1 MLAAFCRF
9 LPLPHWP
16 ICCNE
21 RQKAGEPPPS
31 SFMNDP
37 YSDIDVN
44 QSPDID
50 VNQSPDIDVNL
61 SPDVNQ
67 FQSPDLRIFKNG

>member
-1 MLAAFCRF
+1 
-9 LPLPHWP
+9 
-16 ICCNE
+16 
-21 RQKAGEPPPS
+21 
-31 SFMNDP
+31 MNDP
-37 YSDIDVN
+37 YTDIDVN

-67 FQSPDLRIFKNG
+67 SPDLRIFKNG